1 MLQTLKKVLSA
12 YTDLS
17 INYAEK
23 HLLFDFITKKE
34 QIVFETFLQK
44 AVNIDYNTAT
54 QMADLQSEYLKGTSE
69 NIEKIK
75 AVIDNNIKTLRGEYE
90 TCTTKS

>member
-1 MLQTLKKVLSA
+1 
-12 YTDLS
+12 
-17 INYAEK
+17 
-23 HLLFDFITKKE
+23 
-34 QIVFETFLQK
+34 
-44 AVNIDYNTAT
+44 
-54 QMADLQSEYLKGTSE
+54 MADLQSEYLKGTSE